1 MLLYLFKATLITS
14 LAGTVLTVIL
24 ALFKPLTR
32 KHFSTNW
39 HYYIWLVV
47 LFSMLLP
54 FRFTTTVNTPDSN
67 KITSPHIYL
76 QESTDSVYYDSLT
89 VENTTAEADAHPS
102 GNQSRLDSIMHFAE
116 SKASIL
122 AKVWLFGMVLSFLA
136 TYISYIV
143 FLAKLRKETK
153 AVECPQLRQFTDR
166 KISTKTSDNITSPF
180 MVGIFKPTLIL
191 PGVNLNDS
199 QLNCILAH
207 EITHYKRKDILYKW
221 FLSIVK
227 CIHWFNPI
235 VFYISRQINNE
246 CEVSCDLAVVNKMN
260 KEQKIEYMNTIL
272 SLITAKRQITTM
284 AAKIVSNKNNLK
296 RRFTMINSKFIISK
310 KAMLISVAVAIALLG
325 GTIFASGIINAT
337 VLDKP
342 EASVS
347 QTAAITTKPQ
357 SATNA
362 DTTTAYN
369 TGIEEVV
376 QAVNEVIANS
386 SKPITTVPDKWDTP
400 SAPEAT
406 DTAPTVAQEET
417 PEFTTVKTS
426 AGNDEFVFP
435 CDGQITRGFGKREN
449 PETKDVIVHNGIDIM
464 APEGATVV
472 ASISGTVKDTGFN
485 NKDGNY
491 IIIENNG
498 TEAFYSHLADINV
511 TKGDNVKASEAIG
524 TVGTTGN
531 STGPH
536 LHFEVTVNSQYVNPE
551 NFF

>member
-14 LAGTVLTVIL
+14 FVGTVLTVIL
-24 ALFKPLTR
+24 AILKPVTR
-32 KHFSTNW
+32 KHFSINW

-54 FRFTTTVNTPDSN
+54 FRFAITGHLPNNIENPTP
-67 KITSPHIYL
+67 HVYM
-76 QESTDSVYYDSLT
+76 QENTDSVYYDSLT
-89 VENTTAEADAHPS
+89 VENTKAEADTLQS
-102 GNQSRLDSIMHFAE
+102 DNQSRLDSIMRFAE
-116 SKASIL
+116 DKASIL
-122 AKVWLFGMVLSFLA
+122 AKVWLYGMLLAFLA
-136 TYISYIV
+136 TYINYIV
-143 FLAKLRKETK
+143 FLARLRKETK
-153 AVECPQLRQFTDR
+153 IIECPEIKQFTDK
-166 KISTKTSDNITSPF
+166 KISTKTSNNISSPF

-191 PGVNLNDS
+191 PDVNLNNC
-199 QLNCILAH
+199 QLNCVLAH

-227 CIHWFNPI
+227 CVHWFNPI
-235 VFYISRQINNE
+235 IFYISRQINNE

-337 VLDKP
+337 VLDEP
-342 EASVS
+342 ETSAT
-347 QTAAITTKPQ
+347 QTAAVTTSTQ
-357 SATNA
+357 SATST
-362 DTTTAYN
+362 DTTTIYN
-369 TGIEEVV
+369 SGIEEVV
-376 QAVNEVIANS
+376 LAVNEVIANS
-386 SKPITTVPDKWDTP
+386 SKAITNVPEKSDAYPASNAADNTQ
-400 SAPEAT
+400 AVT
-406 DTAPTVAQEET
+406 QEEKA
-417 PEFTTVKTS
+417 EFTTVNS
-426 AGNDEFVFP
+426 SLENDSFIFP
-435 CDGQITRGFGKREN
+435 CEGRITRGFGKREN
-449 PETKDVIVHNGIDIM
+449 PETKEAIEHNGIDIM
-464 APEGATVV
+464 APEGTTVV

-524 TVGTTGN
+524 TVGTTGA